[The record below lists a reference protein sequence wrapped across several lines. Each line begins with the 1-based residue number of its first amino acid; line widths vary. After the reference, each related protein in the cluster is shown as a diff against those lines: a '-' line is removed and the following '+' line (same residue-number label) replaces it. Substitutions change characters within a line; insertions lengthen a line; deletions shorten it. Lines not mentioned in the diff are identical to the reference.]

1 MPITALS
8 KSKNLSV
15 QAEAASAK
23 TLTPSVQSFLLNLQK
38 KAFAQQDGQTIH
50 VSSVI
55 SGAAVL
61 YERLRYSLDYR
72 EEHLLRRHA
81 IERVVRR
88 RLDNWDGFKEFARP
102 LLVELVQ
109 AQYLKNDTVLETAIS
124 RVQAIL
130 DRYSA
135 LLALVDHNVSGQKKA
150 LKDWLLGLISAE
162 LDDELAPAPED
173 QALVNLMV
181 SHVIK
186 DGSLEDWPMGEE
198 ERERQV
204 FISCYRALYA
214 FDPQTLHFFL
224 LLKYLP
230 NWRYLTPEEAA
241 AFWPVLVEQR
251 LVVEQALRHPAG
263 AKLYRSLKSKAI
275 VFHAL
280 KDIVMKNR
288 NDINALSLNEAKL
301 SLLLEETCHHYYG
314 GARRRLY
321 RSAVRSTIYIF
332 LTKIILALVAEAPA
346 EQFLYR
352 AVATGPLFIN
362 IIFPPT
368 LMFLLTVT
376 TRFPGAGNT
385 KQAWQ
390 IMTTLLYG
398 GEGRI
403 FARVKYTAKSSAFS
417 TGIFFLF
424 YLFTFTVTFGAI
436 ITILQKFNYTLVS
449 LFFFLF
455 FLTVVSFF
463 AIRIRQPVR
472 DLFVTSQRE
481 NIFLVLI
488 NFFSLPIL
496 RVGQVISLTSA
507 RLNVFLYLFDYLLE
521 APFKSFLAVFEDVLG
536 FFREQR
542 EEIV

>member
-1 MPITALS
+1 MPISALS
-8 KSKNLSV
+8 KPKNLVTSP
-15 QAEAASAK
+15 EAAPAK

-38 KAFAQQDGQTIH
+38 KAFSSRDGQTIH

-81 IERVVRR
+81 IERVIRR
-88 RLDNWDGFKEFARP
+88 RLDNWDGFKEFARS
-102 LLVELVQ
+102 LLIELVQ
-109 AQYLKNDTVLETAIS
+109 AQYLKNDTVSETAIP

-135 LLALVDHNVSGQKKA
+135 LLALADQNMSGGKKTF
-150 LKDWLLGLISAE
+150 KDWLLGLISAE

-186 DGSLEDWPMGEE
+186 DSALEDWPLSAE

-224 LLKYLP
+224 LLRSLP
-230 NWRYLTPEEAA
+230 NWRSLNPEEAA
-241 AFWPVLVEQR
+241 ALWPALAEQR
-251 LVVEQALRHPAG
+251 LIVEQALRHPAG
-263 AKLYRSLKSKAI
+263 AKLYRALKSKAI

-280 KDIVMKNR
+280 KDIIIKNQNGI
-288 NDINALSLNEAKL
+288 NDLLLSEAKL
-301 SLLLEETCHHYYG
+301 YSVLEETCRRYYV
-314 GARRRLY
+314 GARGRLY

-332 LTKIILALVAEAPA
+332 LTKIILALAAEAPA
-346 EQFLYR
+346 EQFLYGV
-352 AVATGPLFIN
+352 VATGPLFIN
-362 IIFPPT
+362 TVFPPT

-385 KQAWQ
+385 KQVWQ
-390 IMTTLLYG
+390 LMTTLLYG

-403 FARVKYTAKSSAFS
+403 FPRVKYIAKSSAFS
-417 TGIFFLF
+417 TGIFSLF

-436 ITILQKFNYTLVS
+436 IVILQKINFTPVS

-472 DLFVTSQRE
+472 DLFVSSQRE

-507 RLNVFLYLFDYLLE
+507 RFNVFLYLFDYLLE